1 MYTYS
6 VRRWVP
12 ALWSF
17 VSDVIGFR
25 FPPGWSLTQAAAALA
40 IFEDLAFLN
49 FEQSTMWVD
58 PHPQKSDLGESSIYT
73 ALQKGW

>member
-1 MYTYS
+1 MGS
-6 VRRWVP
+6 G
-12 ALWSF
+12 AMQ
-17 VSDVIGFR
+17 FR
-25 FPPGWSLTQAAAALA
+25 ERCHRLSLSAGVEPYQAAAALA